1 MKSSLSQTAPSALEA
16 LNQWAP
22 ILWLKTN
29 SYAYPSL
36 EVLHIV
42 GIALVFGTLWVV
54 DLRIL
59 GLLRV
64 FDLNLL
70 ARHILPW
77 TLLGFGLAALSG
89 LTMFMTRVGDFIAN
103 PAFVLKMGLL
113 MAAGANAAALH
124 ARGPLSAASR
134 ATQAQALL
142 SVFIWLAVITCGRW
156 IAYV

>member
-29 SYAYPSL
+29 AYAYPSL

-59 GLLRV
+59 GFLRV
-64 FDLNLL
+64 FDLSLL

-77 TLLGFGLAALSG
+77 TLLGFGIAALSG

-103 PAFVLKMGLL
+103 PAFVLKMSLL
-113 MAAGANAAALH
+113 MAAGANAAVLH

-142 SVFIWLAVITCGRW
+142 SVVIWLAVITCGRW